1 MQKNWFIWY
10 TMIVNKCKIFFVC
23 IALFIFVHELGSTP
37 EGKHIRHTKYI
48 ASPKSPEETQ
58 WVDSVMLTLNSRDR
72 LAQLFMMPAYSNL
85 DERHENSV
93 KKGITDYHIGGLIF
107 FQGTPEKQVELT
119 NIYQSVSKIPLII
132 SMDAEWGVGMRLKN
146 VIAFPRQM
154 ALGSIRDNSLIYELG
169 AEIARQCKLLGVHI
183 NFAPV
188 VDVNNNF
195 DNPVINSRSF
205 GENPAE
211 VSAKGVALMAG
222 MQDNGVIACAK
233 HFPGHGDTDTDS
245 HKMLPVLD
253 HSKERLDS
261 IEFKPFRK
269 LINDGIAMI
278 MIGHLYAKSLENT
291 NVEIPASISKSVIQK
306 VLHDEMSFQGLVI
319 SDALNM
325 NGVKNYAGNK
335 SIALEALK
343 AGHDILLMPSDV
355 ENNIL
360 TIEKAIKN
368 GEITQE
374 IIDEKCRKVLTAK
387 YRIGLT
393 KFTPLN
399 TKNIR
404 SKINSP
410 KAQALKNKLI
420 ENSIILVKNNE
431 NILPLKDIDR
441 HRYGY
446 LAIGGLEMGNA
457 FSTMLSMYANI
468 YAECGVSAI
477 PTAQEITNIRNKFN
491 NCDVIIAGYHA
502 TNTNPSKQ
510 YGVSKPVFDL
520 LKNMLPDKKIVLAYF
535 GSPYFLS
542 YTESPDMYANSVIV
556 AHDNA
561 DEAQDRTAQMIFGG
575 IPFSGKM
582 PVTSKDFREGCGV
595 ETFNAIRLKY
605 VIPEEIGVSQE
616 SLKSIDSLVMNGIKQ
631 GAFPGCQV
639 IAAHRGE
646 VFYHK
651 AYGNHTY
658 NKASPKV
665 KISDV
670 YDVASV
676 TKVAATLP
684 IVMRMVD
691 EKTVDINN
699 TLSNYISMHSQSNKG
714 NLKIKDILLHQ
725 SGLPSWVP
733 FHYKYLIAS
742 DGKPAVSNK
751 KTAEFNIPIPGAGK
765 YLKSGYKL
773 DRNFFSAVKT
783 EKFALPVANN
793 LYGSKELRENIYAE
807 MDTCTLMNATYRYS
821 DLGFIYMQRLIES
834 IYDMPEDKLSQ
845 ILFYEPIGMT
855 RTGYL
860 PLERIP
866 VGEIPPTENDALF
879 RNQLLQGYVHDQSA
893 SLSGGVSG
901 HAGLF
906 SNAND
911 LVKLYQMYLNGGV
924 YGGTRYLTEETIAE
938 FTACANC
945 KQGNRR
951 GLGFDKKD
959 PDCKKKSPI
968 CNEASLQSYG
978 HTGFTGTMVWI
989 DPEQELIFI
998 FLSNRINP
1006 STENNK
1012 LSKLGTRSEI
1022 FAKLIKTIDAKNKHS
1037 INNQLANNIKK

>member
-1 MQKNWFIWY
+1 MF
-10 TMIVNKCKIFFVC
+10 
-23 IALFIFVHELGSTP
+23 
-37 EGKHIRHTKYI
+37 
-48 ASPKSPEETQ
+48 
-58 WVDSVMLTLNSRDR
+58 TLDSRDR

-93 KKGITDYHIGGLIF
+93 KKGIADYHIGGLIF
-107 FQGTPEKQVELT
+107 FQGTPEKQAALT
-119 NIYQSVSKIPLII
+119 NMYQSVSKIPLII
-132 SMDAEWGVGMRLKN
+132 SMDAEWGVGMRLKD

-188 VDVNNNF
+188 VDVNNNS

-211 VSAKGVALMAG
+211 VSAKGVALMDG
-222 MQDNGVIACAK
+222 MQDNGVMACAK
-233 HFPGHGDTDTDS
+233 HFPGHGDTDADS
-245 HKMLPVLD
+245 HKLLPVLD

-261 IEFKPFRK
+261 IEFKPFKK
-269 LINDGIAMI
+269 LIDDGIAMI
-278 MIGHLYAKSLENT
+278 MIGHLYAKSLENA
-291 NVEIPASISKSVIQK
+291 NLAIPASISKSVIQK
-306 VLHDEMSFQGLVI
+306 VLHSEMSFQGLVI

-335 SIALEALK
+335 NIALEALK
-343 AGHDILLMPSDV
+343 AGHDILLMPSDI

-360 TIEKAIKN
+360 AIEKAIKN

-387 YRIGLT
+387 YRAGLT
-393 KFTPLN
+393 KYTPLN

-404 SKINSP
+404 SNINSP
-410 KAQALKNKLI
+410 QAQALKNKLV
-420 ENSIILVKNNE
+420 ENSIILVKNTD
-431 NILPLKDIDR
+431 NILPLRDIDR
-441 HRYGY
+441 HQYGY
-446 LAIGGLEMGNA
+446 LAIGGLDMGNT
-457 FSTMLSMYANI
+457 FSDRLSMYANI
-468 YAECGVSAI
+468 SAKCGVSAV
-477 PTAQEITNIRNKFN
+477 PTAQEITNIRNKFVD
-491 NCDVIIAGYHA
+491 CDVIIAGYHA
-502 TNTNPSKQ
+502 TNINPTKQ

-542 YTESPDMYANSVIV
+542 YIDSLDEYASAAIIS
-556 AHDNA
+556 HDNA

-582 PVTSKDFREGCGV
+582 PITAGLFHEGHGL
-595 ETFNAIRLKY
+595 ETFNSIRLKY
-605 VIPEEIGVSQE
+605 VIPEETGISQK
-616 SLKSIDSLVMNGIKQ
+616 SLKSIDSLVAEGIKQ
-631 GAFPGCQV
+631 RAFPGCQV

-646 VFYHK
+646 VFYYK
-651 AYGNHTY
+651 AFGNHTY
-658 NKASPKV
+658 DKSSSKV
-665 KISDV
+665 KLTDV

-684 IVMRMVD
+684 LLMRMVD
-691 EKTVDINN
+691 EKIVDINN
-699 TLSNYISMHSQSNKG
+699 PLSNYIAMHSHTNKG

-725 SGLPSWVP
+725 SGLPSWTP
-733 FHYKYLIAS
+733 FHLKYLVTA
-742 DGKPAVSNK
+742 DGKPAISNR
-751 KTAEFNIPIPGAGK
+751 KTTEFNIPIPGTGK

-773 DRNFFSAVKT
+773 DRNYFST
-783 EKFALPVANN
+783 EKTAKFTLPVANK
-793 LYGSKELRENIYAE
+793 LYGSTELRENIYAE
-807 MDTCTLMNATYRYS
+807 IDTCALMNTTYRYS

-834 IYDMPEDKLSQ
+834 MYDMPEDKLSQ
-845 ILFYEPIGMT
+845 LMFYEPIGMT

-866 VGEIPPTENDALF
+866 ANDIPPTENDAFF

-911 LVKLYQMYLNGGV
+911 LAKLYQMYLNGGI

-959 PDCKKKSPI
+959 PDRKKKSPI
-968 CNEASLQSYG
+968 CDEASLQSYG

-989 DPEQELIFI
+989 DPDRDLIFI

-1022 FAKLIKTIDAKNKHS
+1022 FARLIKAVDTKNVQQS
-1037 INNQLANNIKK
+1037 INNQLANHNKNK